1 MCQVNCTIK
10 SGTFNIII
18 IIQMA
23 ITMKELQYLLVPYGF
38 NSRFSYDWPI
48 GRELMAEMVR
58 RFQADQ
64 DAQVE
69 IDIDG
74 FIAYLDADDDL
85 VDAPTSPPLLVLN
98 SPLHK
103 PFEQLDGAEEA
114 ELAMAIALSLRSK
127 RNREEVDD

>member
-1 MCQVNCTIK
+1 
-10 SGTFNIII
+10 
-18 IIQMA
+18 MA

-48 GRELMAEMVR
+48 GKELMAEMVR

-74 FIAYLDADDDL
+74 FIAYLDADDDSI
-85 VDAPTSPPLLVLN
+85 DAPDSPPLLVV
-98 SPLHK
+98 
-103 PFEQLDGAEEA
+103 EQLDGAEEA
-114 ELAMAIALSLRSK
+114 ELAMAIALSLR
-127 RNREEVDD
+127 

>member
-1 MCQVNCTIK
+1 
-10 SGTFNIII
+10 
-18 IIQMA
+18 MA

-48 GRELMAEMVR
+48 GRELMTEMVR

-69 IDIDG
+69 IDIDL
-74 FIAYLDADDDL
+74 FIAYLDADDDSF
-85 VDAPTSPPLLVLN
+85 DAPPPSPPLLVLN

-103 PFEQLDGAEEA
+103 PVEQLDGAEEA
-114 ELAMAIALSLRSK
+114 ELAIAIALSLHSK
-127 RNREEVDD
+127 RNREEVDDNIINKYARIE

>member
-1 MCQVNCTIK
+1 
-10 SGTFNIII
+10 
-18 IIQMA
+18 MA

-74 FIAYLDADDDL
+74 FIAYLDADDDSI
-85 VDAPTSPPLLVLN
+85 DAPDSPPLLVV
-98 SPLHK
+98 
-103 PFEQLDGAEEA
+103 EQLDGAEEA
-114 ELAMAIALSLRSK
+114 ELAMAIALSLR
-127 RNREEVDD
+127 